1 MGRRTTEGEVSL
13 ISSALVET
21 GHPYLGPLGPGV
33 DLSAAER
40 AVADLLVAL
49 GQDTD
54 NPGLADT
61 PRRVAASFAEMLE
74 PKPFRLTTF
83 PNEGYDEMVV
93 ARDITFNSLCMHH
106 MLPFKGVAHVA
117 YLPDDRIVGLSK
129 LARVVEMFARRLQVQ
144 EALTTQIANCLQQ
157 QLAPKGVGVVLEAEH
172 MCMTLRGVQK
182 PGTMTV
188 TSALLG
194 KMREDP
200 RTRQEFLSLIH
211 GSHATTG

>member
-1 MGRRTTEGEVSL
+1 M
-13 ISSALVET
+13 ISSAVVEA
-21 GHPYLGPLGPGV
+21 GHRYLGNLAPEV
-33 DLSAAER
+33 DLPAAEQ
-40 AVADLLVAL
+40 AVRDLLIAL
-49 GQDTD
+49 GQDPSSR
-54 NPGLADT
+54 PGLEDT

-74 PKPFRLTTF
+74 PKPFKLTTF

-93 ARDITFNSLCMHH
+93 AREIPFNSLCMHH
-106 MLPFKGVAHVA
+106 LLPFKGVAHVA
-117 YLPDDRIVGLSK
+117 YLPDNRIVGLSK
-129 LARVVEMFARRLQVQ
+129 LARVVEMFSRRLQVQ
-144 EALTTQIANCLQQ
+144 EALTTQIANCLEAN
-157 QLAPKGVGVVLEAEH
+157 LAPKGVGVVLEAEH

-211 GSHATTG
+211 GSYAAPR